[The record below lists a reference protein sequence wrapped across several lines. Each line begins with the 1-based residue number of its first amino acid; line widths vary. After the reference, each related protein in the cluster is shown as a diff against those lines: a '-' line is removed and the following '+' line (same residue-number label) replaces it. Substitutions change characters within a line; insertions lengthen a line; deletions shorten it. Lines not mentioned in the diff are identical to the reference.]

1 MKKGLFIVLLLLAGS
16 NAVRA
21 QVCPVFIT
29 HLINGNQVSY
39 FGSSPSNPTAWSW
52 FFNGGT
58 PLTSSQQNPVVTY
71 ANPGTYICA
80 LSVSGGPNSC
90 SAALSNKQDTVTIAS
105 TGIGENVKSDEV
117 KILQQDGFPVCL
129 ISSTK
134 TRSGVVRLI
143 DINGH
148 FVAEV
153 FKGSIQEGNNI
164 LQIQSAGLAAGTYLL
179 SIEMEDIVKVIKFS
193 WKG

>member
-1 MKKGLFIVLLLLAGS
+1 MKKGLFIALLLLAGI
-16 NAVRA
+16 NAVPA

-29 HLINGNQVSY
+29 HNINGNQVSY

-52 FFNGGT
+52 FFNGGS

-90 SAALSNKQDTVTIAS
+90 SAALSNKQDTVTIVS
-105 TGIGENVKSDEV
+105 TGLGENGKTDEIKFV
-117 KILQQDGFPVCL
+117 QQNGMPECM
-129 ISSTK
+129 ISSS
-134 TRSGVVRLI
+134 RNRQAVVRLF
-143 DINGH
+143 DVGGH
-148 FVAEV
+148 LIAEV
-153 FKGSIQEGNNI
+153 YNGTINEGNNLLHI
-164 LQIQSAGLAAGTYLL
+164 ESSGLAAGNYVLF
-179 SIEMEDIVKVIKFS
+179 IEMEDIVKTMKFN

>member
-1 MKKGLFIVLLLLAGS
+1 MKKGLFIFVILLAGS
-16 NAVRA
+16 NAIRA

-117 KILQQDGFPVCL
+117 KILQQDGIPVCL

-153 FKGSIQEGNNI
+153 FNGSIQEGNNI

>member
-1 MKKGLFIVLLLLAGS
+1 MKKGLFIFVILLAGS
-16 NAVRA
+16 NAIRA

-117 KILQQDGFPVCL
+117 KILQQDGIPVCL

-148 FVAEV
+148 LVAEV

-164 LQIQSAGLAAGTYLL
+164 LQIKSSGLAAGTYLL
-179 SIEMEDIVKVIKFS
+179 SIELEDIVKVIKFS

>member
-29 HLINGNQVSY
+29 HNINGNQVSY

-52 FFNGGT
+52 FFNGGS
-58 PLTSSQQNPVVTY
+58 PLTSNQQNPVVTY

-80 LSVSGGPNSC
+80 LSISGGPNNC
-90 SAALSNKQDTVTIAS
+90 SASLSNKQDTVTIVS
-105 TGIGENVKSDEV
+105 TGLGENGKTDEIKFV
-117 KILQQDGFPVCL
+117 QQNGMPECV
-129 ISSTK
+129 ISSSRNRHT
-134 TRSGVVRLI
+134 VVRLF
-143 DINGH
+143 DMSGH
-148 FVAEV
+148 LIAEV
-153 FKGSIQEGNNI
+153 YNGTIHEGNNI
-164 LQIQSAGLAAGTYLL
+164 LHIESSGLAAGNYLL
-179 SIEMEDIVKVIKFS
+179 TIGMEDLVKTVKFN